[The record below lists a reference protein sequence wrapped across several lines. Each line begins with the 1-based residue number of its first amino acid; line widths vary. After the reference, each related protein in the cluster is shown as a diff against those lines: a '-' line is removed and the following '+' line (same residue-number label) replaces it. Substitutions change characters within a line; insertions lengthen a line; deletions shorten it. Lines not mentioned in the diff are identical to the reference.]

1 MLANKTAEIT
11 RRTGHKSEGAAVA
24 GNQPEQELRTIMDGL
39 AETVLDA
46 SDEEIF
52 EEVREEGRDPLRTA
66 EEVRKL
72 LLDATG
78 ATGTAKPGTTEEEA
92 RDDSF
97 RREDQ
102 HCAAGS

>member
-11 RRTGHKSEGAAVA
+11 RSTVSKSEGAAVA
-24 GNQPEQELRTIMDGL
+24 GHQPEQELRSIMDGL

-52 EEVREEGRDPLRTA
+52 EEVREEGRDPLKTA

-78 ATGTAKPGTTEEEA
+78 APGTTTEEEA
-92 RDDSF
+92 QDDSVP
-97 RREDQ
+97 REDH